1 MCMKKFMTNQTD
13 FVLMMLI
20 ESHGSGSIITQVYT
34 ALGCKKN
41 VAHPVNIYKHY
52 AHISYTF
59 W

>member
-1 MCMKKFMTNQTD
+1 MKKFMTNQTD

-59 W
+59 